1 MCYYIITSNRCSE
14 NVWLFEMMF
23 YFCRVWVFI
32 ANYQNI
38 SFDIVKGCRIFGTG
52 RFFIP
57 IKSNICFSRGV
68 FRMIRREKCV
78 CPVCGD
84 EVMSEEI
91 ERFDMC
97 LDCFADSI
105 SSEVTESVLFDFL
118 REYGREFREFIR
130 ENYEY

>member
-1 MCYYIITSNRCSE
+1 
-14 NVWLFEMMF
+14 MF
-23 YFCRVWVFI
+23 L
-32 ANYQNI
+32 
-38 SFDIVKGCRIFGTG
+38 K
-52 RFFIP
+52 
-57 IKSNICFSRGV
+57 GV

-78 CPVCGD
+78 CSVCGD